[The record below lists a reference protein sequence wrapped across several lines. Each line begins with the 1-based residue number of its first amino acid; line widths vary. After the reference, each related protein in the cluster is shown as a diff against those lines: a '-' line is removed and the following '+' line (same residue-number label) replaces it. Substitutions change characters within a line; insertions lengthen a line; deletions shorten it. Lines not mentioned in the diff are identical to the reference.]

1 MAAQEGNAVN
11 TFEQGGKPI
20 MRRRIFRKAIA
31 ALGAG
36 LLTAGA
42 VWADPPVTTPEP
54 EVEQYYGI
62 RRIDVP
68 RKVVEAPITQVSAT
82 KVETPTT
89 PAAPATPAIPATLP
103 AEFQTMPTTLPGTP
117 NAPTVQMP
125 GVIVFGSLR
134 IANEPGAGGV
144 QQATFVP
151 DNTPRSNVPEVAPK
165 APETVNHTPAAP
177 VEPAAK
183 AAPAETAMT
192 NRDTPSENIAQVR
205 SQSVDTWMIVGAVF
219 AGTLLTPVI
228 LFVMAFGVLRRWM
241 GGNPLIRIEYVGKHG
256 PSVVYGPLAAGS
268 VLAAGG
274 GMAGAPATPV
284 PPEPTTGERFDLG
297 PTFEEELRQR
307 QLNAQHQEDAVLQK
321 LFEDNVRLREQTA
334 ALAAETTPVQE
345 AAVNETLPV

>member
-1 MAAQEGNAVN
+1 MD
-11 TFEQGGKPI
+11 TFEQGWKRI
-20 MRRRIFRKAIA
+20 MRRRSFQKAVA
-31 ALGAG
+31 ALGVG

-42 VWADPPVTTPEP
+42 VWADPPISAPEP

-68 RKVVEAPITQVSAT
+68 RKLVEAPIVAS
-82 KVETPTT
+82 KVETPPPAPT
-89 PAAPATPAIPATLP
+89 PLP
-103 AEFQTMPTTLPGTP
+103 SEVQAMLTTLPGGVP
-117 NAPTVQMP
+117 MVQMP

-134 IANEPGAGGV
+134 IATEGGPNGV

-151 DNTPRSNVPEVAPK
+151 DNTPRPNVPEVAPK

-183 AAPAETAMT
+183 AAPTEATTAT
-192 NRDTPSENIAQVR
+192 NRDTNSDNGPQAR
-205 SQSVDTWMIVGAVF
+205 GQSVDTWMIVGAVF

-268 VLAAGG
+268 VLAANGS
-274 GMAGAPATPV
+274 MAGAPATPV
-284 PPEPTTGERFDLG
+284 PPEPATGERFDLG
-297 PTFEEELRQR
+297 PTFEEELSQR
-307 QLNAQHQEDAVLQK
+307 QQNAQNQENALLQK
-321 LFEDNVRLREQTA
+321 LFEDNLRLREQTA
-334 ALAAETTPVQE
+334 ALAAETAPVH
-345 AAVNETLPV
+345 ETVATTATV

>member
-1 MAAQEGNAVN
+1 MAAQEGDAVN

-20 MRRRIFRKAIA
+20 MRRRIFRKAVA
-31 ALGAG
+31 ALAVG

-42 VWADPPVTTPEP
+42 VWADPPVAAPEP

-68 RKVVEAPITQVSAT
+68 RKVVEAPLVAP
-82 KVETPTT
+82 KVE
-89 PAAPATPAIPATLP
+89 
-103 AEFQTMPTTLPGTP
+103 
-117 NAPTVQMP
+117 APTRPPAPPPLASEVQAMPANVAPGSPMVQMP

-134 IANEPGAGGV
+134 IANEPGPNGV

-151 DNTPRSNVPEVAPK
+151 DNTPRPNFPEVAPK
-165 APETVNHTPAAP
+165 APETLNHTPAAP

-183 AAPAETAMT
+183 AAPTETTAT
-192 NRDTPSENIAQVR
+192 NRDTNADSNTQVR

-228 LFVMAFGVLRRWM
+228 LFVLAFGVLRRWM

-268 VLAAGG
+268 VLAANGS
-274 GMAGAPATPV
+274 MAGAPATPV

-297 PTFEEELRQR
+297 PTFEEELSQR
-307 QLNAQHQEDAVLQK
+307 QQNAQNQENALLQK
-321 LFEDNVRLREQTA
+321 LFEDNLRLREQTA
-334 ALAAETTPVQE
+334 ALAAETAPVH
-345 AAVNETLPV
+345 ETAPTETTATV